1 MSSTGEQAGPA
12 DWTRL
17 DAGLLRADL
26 TAISGLPGT
35 PVNTG
40 PMALEACGHAAANS
54 FWVSYSVA
62 AADAVNAPAGIAA
75 PTGEWAARCQA
86 EAVPA
91 LTLADVDPAETLA
104 RPWRRRA
111 RSGIYDEHRVS
122 GDARSADRTAF

>member
-1 MSSTGEQAGPA
+1 VLFSTHGA
-12 DWTRL
+12 
-17 DAGLLRADL
+17 
-26 TAISGLPGT
+26 GT

-54 FWVSYSVA
+54 FWVSYSVV

-75 PTGEWAARCQA
+75 PTGEWAARCPA

-91 LTLADVDPAETLA
+91 LAFADVDPAETLA

-111 RSGIYDEHRVS
+111 RSGIYDEHQVS